1 MSDENNVSTGQE
13 LLNQLSDPVIERTEW
28 SGRQTDW
35 LLQWFVQFVAKSK
48 IEIEITLSVGGS
60 MITGNLVGPQ
70 SYFEQLAED
79 LSAPFA
85 ALGDQTAGN
94 IKNVI
99 LGFKPEDPNDDDP
112 AFQYIHLK
120 DCTTYADVN
129 SSTVSGGVLW
139 RGKIASVDGFT
150 LGSVRKG

>member
-1 MSDENNVSTGQE
+1 MSEENNVSTVQE
-13 LLNQLSDPVIERTEW
+13 LLNQLSDPVVERTEW

-48 IEIEITLSVGGS
+48 IEIEVTLSVGGS

-70 SYFEQLAED
+70 AYFEQLAED
-79 LSAPFA
+79 LSAPFS
-85 ALGDQTAGN
+85 GFEDQTAGK
-94 IKNVI
+94 IKEII
-99 LGFKPEDPNDDDP
+99 LGFKPGDPEDDDP

-120 DCTTYADVN
+120 DCTTYSDAN
-129 SSTVSGGVLW
+129 SSIVSGGVLW

-150 LGSVRKG
+150 LGSVRKS